1 MSPHD
6 LRTNPW
12 AVLAVLC
19 LGLFMAL
26 LDTTIVNI
34 AIPAIGAGLDASL
47 DEIVW
52 IVNAYVLVYA
62 ALLITAGRLGDI
74 AGPKRLFL
82 AGMALFTLASALCG
96 LARDPVQLIAARS
109 LQGVGGALMSPQP
122 MAIITRLFPPE
133 RRGAAFAIPGIL
145 GGLAVAA
152 GPILGGALVDTFGWP
167 AIFLVNVPVG
177 AISLALVTL
186 VVPDLRPGQRHR
198 LDLFGVLLATAGLL
212 ALTFG
217 LIEGERYRWGTIV
230 SVIAIPHVI
239 GLGILVLALFLLVQY
254 RRQDGEPLLPFEL
267 FRHRNYALT
276 TGIAAAMGFAML
288 GLFLPFTIYLQS
300 VLGLDAFDAGLTVLP
315 QALVMTVVAGPA
327 GSLADRLGG
336 KHILLAGLTLF
347 ASGMAYLDMM
357 ARASTA
363 RWDLLPALLLMG
375 TGLGCVWAPL
385 FSIAMRQIEPRVA
398 GTAAGVIETI
408 QEIGGVIAGAVVGAL
423 LQHRLATALRE
434 QALRRSGELPGELR
448 EQFLDAVAGAA
459 SGGLH
464 VEAGLSAPGVPFPA
478 EIQQL
483 AVEVFRHSFVDAMHL
498 ALLLPIVVVLLA
510 AGSCLAIRQEKP
522 LVETEPVTAAPS
534 TGSGQ
539 DARAG
544 VPSSGGPTRPERTG
558 GER

>member
-1 MSPHD
+1 MAFRS
-6 LRTNPW
+6 LRTNSW
-12 AVLAVLC
+12 MVLTVLC

-26 LDTTIVNI
+26 LDAIIINI
-34 AIPAIGAGLDASL
+34 ALPTIGTGLDASL
-47 DEIVW
+47 DEILWV
-52 IVNAYVLVYA
+52 VNAYLLVYA

-96 LARDPVQLIAARS
+96 LAHDPVQLIAARS
-109 LQGVGGALMSPQP
+109 LQGIGGALMSPQP
-122 MAIITRLFPPE
+122 MAIITSLFPPE

-145 GGLAVAA
+145 GGLAVAT
-152 GPILGGALVDTFGWP
+152 GPILGGFLVDTFGWP

-177 AISLALVTL
+177 AISLALVAV

-198 LDLFGVLLATAGLL
+198 LDLLGVLLATAGLL

-217 LIEGERYRWGTIV
+217 LIEGERYRWGTVV

-239 GLGILVLALFLLVQY
+239 GFGIFLLALFLLAQY

-267 FRHRNYALT
+267 FRHRNYALMT
-276 TGIAAAMGFAML
+276 LVAAAMGFTML

-315 QALVMTVVAGPA
+315 QALVMTAIAGPA

-336 KHILLAGLTLF
+336 KHILLTGLTLF
-347 ASGMAYLDMM
+347 ASGMVYLDMM

-375 TGLGCVWAPL
+375 AGLGCVWAPL

-408 QEIGGVIAGAVVGAL
+408 QEIGGVIAGAAVGAL

-434 QALRRSGELPGELR
+434 QALRRSSELPGELR
-448 EQFLDAVAGAA
+448 EQFLDAFAGAA

-464 VEAGLSAPGVPFPA
+464 AGTGLSAPGLPFPA

-483 AVEVFRHSFVDAMHL
+483 AAEAFRHSFVDAMHL

-510 AGSCLAIRQEKP
+510 VGSCLAIRQEKP
-522 LVETEPVTAAPS
+522 LAEHEPMAAAPS
-534 TGSGQ
+534 AGLGAGCSSRGSVQ
-539 DARAG
+539 QRAG
-544 VPSSGGPTRPERTG
+544 AP
-558 GER
+558 GENGR